1 MEIRNEFV
9 KRISEINSFYEIL
22 RIIEFE
28 KPKIFGFNIDEN
40 KIENLIIDNN
50 KIDTLRSTS
59 YLLLYNLIESTIYNS
74 IITIFDDINDKGL
87 KYFDI
92 IEEVQNIGSI
102 IFTNMM
108 TKTKETIIDTIMNIA
123 KPNIQ

>member
-40 KIENLIIDNN
+40 KIENLII
-50 KIDTLRSTS
+50 KKLSGKQ
-59 YLLLYNLIESTIYNS
+59 
-74 IITIFDDINDKGL
+74 INDAKKYIKVL
-87 KYFDI
+87 K
-92 IEEVQNIGSI
+92 
-102 IFTNMM
+102 
-108 TKTKETIIDTIMNIA
+108 MNL
-123 KPNIQ
+123 

>member
-50 KIDTLRSTS
+50 KIEIDW
-59 YLLLYNLIESTIYNS
+59 NS
-74 IITIFDDINDKGL
+74 MVAGDP
-87 KYFDI
+87 
-92 IEEVQNIGSI
+92 EEVQKLFEELGKIWTGDTEALDV
-102 IFTNMM
+102 F
-108 TKTKETIIDTIMNIA
+108 KERLKENSKSFGVNTEALED
-123 KPNIQ
+123 

>member
-28 KPKIFGFNIDEN
+28 KPKISGFNIDEDEV
-40 KIENLIIDNN
+40 ENLIIDNY

-59 YLLLYNLIESTIYNS
+59 YLLLYNLIESTIE
-74 IITIFDDINDKGL
+74 
-87 KYFDI
+87 KYQYLLEKVLI
-92 IEEVQNIGSI
+92 ASSHA
-102 IFTNMM
+102 
-108 TKTKETIIDTIMNIA
+108 MNR
-123 KPNIQ
+123 

>member
-92 IEEVQNIGSI
+92 IEE
-102 IFTNMM
+102 
-108 TKTKETIIDTIMNIA
+108 
-123 KPNIQ
+123 IQKY